1 MLWTWEKSEIS
12 TKCLL
17 GSLEERN
24 NLEDVDVDGRIT
36 LKRLRAAVF

>member
-24 NLEDVDVDGRIT
+24 KLEDVDGRII
-36 LKRLRAAVF
+36 LKRLRATVF